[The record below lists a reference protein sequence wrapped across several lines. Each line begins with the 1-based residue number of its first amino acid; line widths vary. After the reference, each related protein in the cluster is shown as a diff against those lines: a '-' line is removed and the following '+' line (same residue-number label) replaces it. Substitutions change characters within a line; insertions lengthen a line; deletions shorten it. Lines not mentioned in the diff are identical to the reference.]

1 MLFIYYIYLFI
12 RKLYLLEVMLLDW
25 LVKLKRIIINV
36 LLQIVYFQEVLIVND
51 IKYFVYP
58 QCLQHC

>member
-58 QCLQHC
+58 